1 MGFLEPKRIY
11 ENTKVMHEHDM
22 GPRKRRYGFNI
33 ALWVFKSQS
42 FGLVRDLNPGPR
54 APEARIIPLDQRARM
69 VIKFLGNIFVQ
80 NFWQFSY
87 RLEESKY
94 S

>member
-54 APEARIIPLDQRARM
+54 APEARIIPLDQRAIQM
-69 VIKFLGNIFVQ
+69 YDVNKLSEI
-80 NFWQFSY
+80 
-87 RLEESKY
+87 
-94 S
+94 